1 MTGERLSINKVLFIT
16 SFFVLFFT
24 VSMTVGV
31 YLLTGSE
38 RAVWCVFFFCAAIW
52 GCLFFFLFYVRR
64 KLVMFSK
71 SICMQLEK
79 MMQWDMEP
87 PVGVTKE
94 TLLDKINYR
103 LARVYEVMQESRSN
117 IRKEQKE
124 LQELISDVSHQIK
137 TPITN
142 LKMVNSTLLEQG
154 MEEEEWR
161 EFLMAS
167 QGQLDKLEFLIQAMV
182 KTSRLETGMISL
194 DKKKQGIYET
204 LADSLGGIF
213 LLAEQKNLKV
223 TVDCPEEVTLFHD
236 RKWTSEALF
245 NILDNAV
252 KYTPAEG
259 AITVSVKEWDMY
271 LKIDIADTGIGIE
284 EAHQGMVFKRFYRE
298 KNVCDV
304 EGIGIGLYLAREIIS
319 LQGGYIKVSARPDK
333 GSIFSIYLPYGEW

>member
-1 MTGERLSINKVLFIT
+1 
-16 SFFVLFFT
+16 
-24 VSMTVGV
+24 
-31 YLLTGSE
+31 
-38 RAVWCVFFFCAAIW
+38 
-52 GCLFFFLFYVRR
+52 
-64 KLVMFSK
+64 
-71 SICMQLEK
+71 
-79 MMQWDMEP
+79 MQWDMEP

-142 LKMVNSTLLEQG
+142 LKMVYFTLLEQE
-154 MEEEEWR
+154 MEEEERR
-161 EFLMAS
+161 EFLLAS

-194 DKKKQGIYET
+194 DKKEQGIYET
-204 LADSLGGIF
+204 LADALGGIF

-284 EAHQGMVFKRFYRE
+284 EAHQGTVFKRFYRE